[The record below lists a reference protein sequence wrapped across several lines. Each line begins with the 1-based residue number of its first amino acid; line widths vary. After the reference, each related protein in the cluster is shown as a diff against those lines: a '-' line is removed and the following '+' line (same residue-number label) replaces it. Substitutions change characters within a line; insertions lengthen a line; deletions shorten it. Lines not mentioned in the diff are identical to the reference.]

1 MKYLLFL
8 GLILTVSG
16 SLIADEPPTVLV
28 YLLAGQSNMEGHAK
42 IETLDYLADNQDDRE
57 LYQLVMDANGKPRQG
72 NNVWISYL
80 TGAGEPGTFAVG
92 KLTTGFGARQNPA
105 NDGGKIGPEYAFG
118 LRMEQ
123 IQKKPIVIIKTAWGG
138 KSLYY
143 DFRSPSSGVY
153 PRSASDIE
161 KGRNP
166 EAESGK
172 YYRLM
177 VEHTKKVLA
186 DLKSVYPEYQPG
198 QKVQLA
204 GFVWLQGWN
213 DMVNREVYPIKDAE
227 PTRPRY
233 ADYSKWMAN
242 LIRDLRNDLSAP
254 KLPAVIGVMGVG
266 GSKPNEHVAAF
277 RIAMAQPAALP
288 EFRGNVLAVETSP
301 FWDERL
307 AAIADKQEDV
317 RQMARM
323 LRTKNKNGPNKDGA
337 MNDQQQKEYV
347 EKYSNE
353 IISPEELSLWKRGAS
368 NAGYHYLGCGKTFV
382 GIGNAF
388 AEALANLQKKTEE
401 IDKADQ

>member
-1 MKYLLFL
+1 MKQLFFL
-8 GLILTVSG
+8 GIILSLSG
-16 SLIADEPPTVLV
+16 LLNADEPPTVQV

-42 IETLDYLADNQDDRE
+42 VKTLDYLADNPADRE
-57 LYQLVMDANGKPRQG
+57 LYQLAMDANGEPRQCR
-72 NNVWISYL
+72 NVWISYL
-80 TGAGEPGTFAVG
+80 TGAGEPGAFAVG
-92 KLTTGFGARQNPA
+92 KLTTGFGARRNPA
-105 NDGGKIGPEYAFG
+105 IDGGKIGPEFAFG

-123 IQKKPIVIIKTAWGG
+123 LQKQPIVIIKTAWGG

-153 PRSASDIE
+153 PRSSSDVE

-198 QKVQLA
+198 QKVKLA

-213 DMVNREVYPIKDAE
+213 DMVNREVYPVKNPD

-242 LIRDLRNDLSAP
+242 LIRDLRSDLDAP
-254 KLPAVIGVMGVG
+254 KLPTVIGVMGIG

-277 RIAMAQPAALP
+277 RLAMAQPATLP
-288 EFRGNVLAVETSP
+288 EFSDNVIAVETAP

-307 AAIADKQEDV
+307 GAIADKQEDV
-317 RQMARM
+317 RQMSRL
-323 LRTKNKNGPNKDGA
+323 LRTKNKNGPNADGV
-337 MNDQQQKEYV
+337 MNDQQQKEYL
-347 EKYSNE
+347 EKYSNKL
-353 IISPEELSLWKRGAS
+353 ISAEELALWNRGAS

-388 AEALANLQKKTEE
+388 AEALVHLDKNLQG
-401 IDKADQ
+401 IDKAGK